1 LHKRRFPSIIEGTIA
16 AFPSN
21 VKGEARI
28 DLKNLETFLPKPGCL
43 LSQSDAIA
51 ANLGNQAESG
61 ILDFRQTL
69 HLAARKASHK
79 FIK

>member
-1 LHKRRFPSIIEGTIA
+1 
-16 AFPSN
+16 
-21 VKGEARI
+21 
-28 DLKNLETFLPKPGCL
+28 L